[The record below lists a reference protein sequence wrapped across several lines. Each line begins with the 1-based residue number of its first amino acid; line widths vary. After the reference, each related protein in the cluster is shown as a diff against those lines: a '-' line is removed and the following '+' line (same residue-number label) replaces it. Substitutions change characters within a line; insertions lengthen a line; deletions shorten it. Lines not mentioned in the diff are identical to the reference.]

1 MQIADHLESI
11 VKVLRMG
18 CKAGPVLDTMGEAK
32 EAIMKIVPSDPIM
45 VHIDRWAGVV
55 GGYQKRKELQ
65 ARDILK
71 LKKEIKA
78 EIPKYRPA

>member
-1 MQIADHLESI
+1 MQIADQLDYVIKSL
-11 VKVLRMG
+11 KMG
-18 CKAGPVLDTMGEAK
+18 CKAGAVLDVMAEAK
-32 EAIMKIVPSDPIM
+32 AAITKIVPSDPIM

-55 GGYQKRKELQ
+55 SGYQKRKELQ